1 MEVALRLYLHLQKG
15 SHCMSK
21 KIDKKVLLS
30 PVLAAMLGVA
40 GAAGAAEIQTS
51 EAAPHV

>member
-1 MEVALRLYLHLQKG
+1 
-15 SHCMSK
+15 MSK
-21 KIDKKVLLS
+21 RIDKKVLLS